1 MKKFMIDSGSLSNIE
16 VPKVQLNTHTENIT
30 ASEFTHN
37 CGCGGT
43 APIGCRQKNGNNQD
57 VKQQN

>member
-1 MKKFMIDSGSLSNIE
+1 MKKFKIDSGSLSNIE

-30 ASEFTHN
+30 APEFTHN

-43 APIGCRQKNGNNQD
+43 CLSTTT
-57 VKQQN
+57 